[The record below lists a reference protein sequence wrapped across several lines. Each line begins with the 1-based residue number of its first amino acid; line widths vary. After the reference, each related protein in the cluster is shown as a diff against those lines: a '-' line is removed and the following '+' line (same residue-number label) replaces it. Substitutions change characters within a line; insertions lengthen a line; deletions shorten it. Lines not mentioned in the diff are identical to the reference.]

1 MKRIILTLVFV
12 CFLGFGFAAEQIFP
26 TLNNKNI
33 SYEKLFSKK
42 NTILF
47 TWATWC
53 PTCRR
58 ELQKLSRD
66 CIFFEDVDVWY
77 INTGEEK
84 VMVERYAM
92 RTELNS
98 SIRDRVI
105 LDKAGY
111 IAQRFSVTAIPTYIF
126 FKNSEPI
133 LKSYFINDELLEK
146 VFGGE

>member
-1 MKRIILTLVFV
+1 MKRIILVLVFF
-12 CFLGFGFAAEQIFP
+12 CFLVPSFAAERIFP
-26 TLNNKNI
+26 RLDKEGI
-33 SYEKLFSKK
+33 SYEKLISQKDV
-42 NTILF
+42 ILF
-47 TWATWC
+47 IWATWC

-58 ELQKLSRD
+58 KLQKLSKDR
-66 CIFFEDVDVWY
+66 IFFEDVDVWY

-84 VMVERYAM
+84 STVERYATK
-92 RTELNS
+92 TELNS

-133 LKSYFINDELLEK
+133 LKSYFINDELLKK
-146 VFGGE
+146 VFGEE